1 MPEQL
6 ALRSFYV
13 DTNSRWRVRQVGKG
27 AVPLAALSAGVRYAN
42 APGVRIARAGACQ
55 LTRHWACARDVQ
67 VPDWL
72 SRLHDEPFTV
82 ASSTADL
89 PDVRLSMDHQCIM
102 WCNQVVVPVAE
113 TLLELSAGP
122 GVERS
127 DAAAAYR
134 QAVLQR
140 RFQPSSTGQQGHD
153 APLRH
158 RVALWATV
166 NLPRLPALCAAAAAA
181 AAHQVRARS
190 MCVSVPSTRFETLY
204 CVRRNLP

>member
-1 MPEQL
+1 MWTRTASGGCARWAK
-6 ALRSFYV
+6 ALCL
-13 DTNSRWRVRQVGKG
+13 WQ
-27 AVPLAALSAGVRYAN
+27 PLA
-42 APGVRIARAGACQ
+42 PGCGTVTRRVVRIARAGASR
-55 LTRHWACARDVQ
+55 LTRHRACARDVQ

-82 ASSTADL
+82 AASTADL
-89 PDVRLSMDHQCIM
+89 PGVRLSMDHQCIM
-102 WCNQVVVPVAE
+102 WCNQVVIPVAE
-113 TLLELSAGP
+113 TLLELAEGP

-140 RFQPSSTGQQGHD
+140 RFDPSSADPPGHD
-153 APLRH
+153 APLRQ
-158 RVALWATV
+158 RAALWATI

-190 MCVSVPSTRFETLY
+190 MCICSSSA
-204 CVRRNLP
+204 